1 MFDIWLRR
9 HIDPALNRIGR
20 GIANSGITANQIT
33 LAGAVIGIGAAV
45 SIAQQQW
52 ITGLALIALNRI
64 LDGLDGAVARVAAPT
79 AWGGYLDSLAD
90 NVFYIAVPLAF
101 AVASPT
107 NVWPALLLVSSFT
120 LTAVSF
126 LALAAIL
133 AGRDMGHAQKSF
145 TYTTGFMEGGETI
158 AAFIL
163 MCIFPRHF
171 PMLATI
177 FAGLCI
183 ATVGQRLWL
192 ARTLLRT

>member
-9 HIDPALNRIGR
+9 RIDPVLDRIGVGLAKR
-20 GIANSGITANQIT
+20 GVPANAIT
-33 LAGAVIGIGAAV
+33 LIGAVVGVGAAV
-45 SIAQQQW
+45 LIAHEQW
-52 ITGLALIALNRI
+52 VAGLALVAVNRVF
-64 LDGLDGAVARVAAPT
+64 DGLDGAIARHDKQT

-90 NVFYIAVPLAF
+90 YIFYIAVPLGF
-101 AVASPT
+101 AWANSA

-145 TYTTGFMEGGETI
+145 TYTTGLMEGGETI

-163 MCIFPRHF
+163 FCLFPSQF
-171 PMLATI
+171 PLLAI
-177 FAGLCI
+177 VFAGLCL

-192 ARTLLRT
+192 AHRLLA

>member
-9 HIDPALNRIGR
+9 RIDPVLDRIGGALAKR
-20 GIANSGITANQIT
+20 ELSANQIT
-33 LAGAVIGIGAAV
+33 LAGAVVGVGAAV
-45 SIAQQQW
+45 LIAHGQW
-52 ITGLALIALNRI
+52 LAGLALVIVNRV
-64 LDGLDGAVARVAAPT
+64 LDGVDGAVARHNKPT
-79 AWGGYLDSLAD
+79 SWGGYFDSLAD
-90 NVFYIAVPLAF
+90 YIFYIAVPLGF
-101 AVASPT
+101 AWANPA

-163 MCIFPRHF
+163 MCLFPQHF
-171 PMLATI
+171 PLLAAV
-177 FAGLCI
+177 FAVLCLV
-183 ATVGQRLWL
+183 TVGQRLWL
-192 ARTLLRT
+192 AHRLLS

>member
-9 HIDPALNRIGR
+9 RIDPALDRIGGKLAKC
-20 GIANSGITANQIT
+20 GISANTVT
-33 LAGAVIGIGAAV
+33 LAGVLVGVGAAAF
-45 SIAQQQW
+45 IAQELW
-52 ITGLALIALNRI
+52 LAGLALVMANRS
-64 LDGLDGAVARVAAPT
+64 LDGLDGTIARHTQPT

-90 NVFYIAVPLAF
+90 YVFYIAVPLGF
-101 AVASPT
+101 AWAVPV

-133 AGRDMGHAQKSF
+133 AGRDLGHVQKSF

-163 MCIFPRHF
+163 MCLFPDHF
-171 PMLATI
+171 PLLATV
-177 FAGLCI
+177 FAVFCVI
-183 ATVGQRLWL
+183 TVGQRLWL
-192 ARTLLRT
+192 AHRLLS

>member
-9 HIDPALNRIGR
+9 QIDPVLDWIGA
-20 GIANSGITANQIT
+20 GLAKNGMSANAIT
-33 LAGAVIGIGAAV
+33 LAGAVVGVGAAV
-45 SIAQQQW
+45 LIANGQW
-52 ITGLALIALNRI
+52 LAGLALVVANRV
-64 LDGLDGAVARVAAPT
+64 LDGLDGAIARHTKPT
-79 AWGGYLDSLAD
+79 LWGGYLDSLAD
-90 NVFYIAVPLAF
+90 YLFYIAVPIGF
-101 AVASPT
+101 AWANPV

-163 MCIFPRHF
+163 MCLFPNHF
-171 PMLATI
+171 PLLATV
-177 FAGLCI
+177 FAALCI
-183 ATVGQRLWL
+183 LTVGQRLWL
-192 ARTLLRT
+192 AHKNLC

>member
-9 HIDPALNRIGR
+9 RIDPVLDRMGRSLAKR
-20 GIANSGITANQIT
+20 GISANAITA
-33 LAGAVIGIGAAV
+33 AGAVVGAGAAV
-45 SIAQQQW
+45 LIAREQW
-52 ITGLALIALNRI
+52 VAGLALVVINRMF
-64 LDGLDGAVARVAAPT
+64 DGVDGAIARHSKPT

-90 NVFYIAVPLAF
+90 YIFYIAVPLGF
-101 AVASPT
+101 AWAAPA

-145 TYTTGFMEGGETI
+145 TYTTGFMEGGETV

-163 MCIFPRHF
+163 FCLFPSLF
-171 PMLATI
+171 PLLAI
-177 FAGLCI
+177 VFAGLCL

-192 ARTLLRT
+192 AHRLLA

>member
-9 HIDPALNRIGR
+9 RIDPALDRIGAGLAPR
-20 GIANSGITANQIT
+20 GISANAITA
-33 LAGAVIGIGAAV
+33 AGAAV
-45 SIAQQQW
+45 GVGAAALLAHEQW
-52 ITGLALIALNRI
+52 LAGLALVIANRV
-64 LDGLDGAVARVAAPT
+64 LDGLDGAIARHTRPT
-79 AWGGYLDSLAD
+79 AWGGYLDSIAD
-90 NVFYIAVPLAF
+90 YVFYIAVPLGF
-101 AVASPT
+101 AWVDPA

-133 AGRDMGHAQKSF
+133 AGRDLGHAHKSF

-163 MCIFPRHF
+163 MCLFPSHF
-171 PMLATI
+171 PLLATV
-177 FAGLCI
+177 FAGLCV

-192 ARTLLRT
+192 ARSSLG